1 MDNDILIVREIHV
14 ILPRSVKPNTE
25 SGLLYYYTKRRE
37 GHGMAGKKK
46 TVAGKLTRQQ
56 EMFVQAIMAGHGQSE
71 AYKIAYPK
79 ANNWTPGA
87 VATEAH
93 RMMKKPQIAAR
104 LEELQ
109 TNYQK
114 HLEFA
119 SFYDRDQL
127 LYDFLYL
134 KEKSEES
141 IDDLGVRQANS
152 NAYVNALKNIGE
164 LLDLYPDKKVDL
176 NANISSD
183 FEINILGD
191 GGNGAEGGVDAIES
205 TCNEVDEVLEL
216 DEPVIELDLIFPP
229 LEKEPAT
236 DEVGDDDGGA
246 KA

>member
-1 MDNDILIVREIHV
+1 
-14 ILPRSVKPNTE
+14 
-25 SGLLYYYTKRRE
+25 
-37 GHGMAGKKK
+37 MAGQRK
-46 TVAGKLTRQQ
+46 TVGGKLTRQQ

-79 ANNWTPGA
+79 SNNWTPQA
-87 VATEAH
+87 VATEAY

-104 LEELQ
+104 IEELQ
-109 TNYQK
+109 SNYQK

-119 SFYDRDQL
+119 TFYDRNQL

-191 GGNGAEGGVDAIES
+191 GGAANDNAIES
-205 TCNEVDEVLEL
+205 TCNEVDDVPEL
-216 DEPVIELDLIFPP
+216 DEPVIEMDLIFPQ
-229 LEKEPAT
+229 LEAEAN
-236 DEVGDDDGGA
+236 EVSDGDNDGGA

>member
-1 MDNDILIVREIHV
+1 
-14 ILPRSVKPNTE
+14 
-25 SGLLYYYTKRRE
+25 
-37 GHGMAGKKK
+37 MAGQRK
-46 TVAGKLTRQQ
+46 TVGGKLTRQQ

-79 ANNWTPGA
+79 SNNWTPQA
-87 VATEAH
+87 VATEAY

-104 LEELQ
+104 IEELQ
-109 TNYQK
+109 SNYQK

-119 SFYDRDQL
+119 TFYDRNQL

-191 GGNGAEGGVDAIES
+191 GGAANDNAIES
-205 TCNEVDEVLEL
+205 TCNEVDDVPEL
-216 DEPVIELDLIFPP
+216 DEPVIEMDLIFPQ
-229 LEKEPAT
+229 LETEAN
-236 DEVGDDDGGA
+236 EVSGDDDGGA

>member
-1 MDNDILIVREIHV
+1 
-14 ILPRSVKPNTE
+14 
-25 SGLLYYYTKRRE
+25 
-37 GHGMAGKKK
+37 MAGQRK
-46 TVAGKLTRQQ
+46 TVGGKLTRQQ

-79 ANNWTPGA
+79 SNNWTPQA
-87 VATEAH
+87 VATEAY

-104 LEELQ
+104 IEELQ
-109 TNYQK
+109 SNYQK

-119 SFYDRDQL
+119 TFYDRNQL

-134 KEKSEES
+134 KERSEES
-141 IDDLGVRQANS
+141 IEDVGVRQANS

-191 GGNGAEGGVDAIES
+191 SAPDNNTIEG
-205 TCNEVDEVLEL
+205 TCNEAEEVLEL
-216 DEPVIELDLIFPP
+216 DEPVIELDLIFPQ
-229 LEKEPAT
+229 LEKEPVN
-236 DEVGDDDGGA
+236 DEAGDDDA

>member
-1 MDNDILIVREIHV
+1 
-14 ILPRSVKPNTE
+14 
-25 SGLLYYYTKRRE
+25 
-37 GHGMAGKKK
+37 MAGQRK
-46 TVAGKLTRQQ
+46 TVGGKLTKNQ
-56 EMFVQAIMAGHGQSE
+56 EIFVQAIMAGHGQSE

-87 VATEAH
+87 VATEAY

-109 TNYQK
+109 SNYQK
-114 HLEFA
+114 HLEFS
-119 SFYDRDQL
+119 SFYGRDEL

-141 IDDLGVRQANS
+141 IDDVGVRQANS

-164 LLDLYPDKKVDL
+164 ILSLYPDKKVDL

-191 GGNGAEGGVDAIES
+191 GENEANEVDAIEG
-205 TCNEVDEVLEL
+205 TCEEVDDLLEL
-216 DEPVIELDLIFPP
+216 EEPAIELDLIFPP
-229 LEKEPAT
+229 VEKEAN
-236 DEVGDDDGGA
+236 EVSEVSGDNDGGA
-246 KA
+246 KD

>member
-1 MDNDILIVREIHV
+1 
-14 ILPRSVKPNTE
+14 
-25 SGLLYYYTKRRE
+25 
-37 GHGMAGKKK
+37 MAGQRK
-46 TVAGKLTRQQ
+46 TVGGKLTRQQ

-79 ANNWTPGA
+79 SNNWTPQA
-87 VATEAH
+87 VATEAY

-104 LEELQ
+104 IEELQ
-109 TNYQK
+109 SNYQK

-119 SFYDRDQL
+119 TFYDRNQL

-134 KEKSEES
+134 KERSEES
-141 IDDLGVRQANS
+141 IEDVGVRQANS

-191 GGNGAEGGVDAIES
+191 SAPDNNTIEG
-205 TCNEVDEVLEL
+205 TCNEAEEVLEL
-216 DEPVIELDLIFPP
+216 DEPVIEMDLIFPQ
-229 LEKEPAT
+229 LETEAN
-236 DEVGDDDGGA
+236 EVSGDDDGGA

>member
-1 MDNDILIVREIHV
+1 
-14 ILPRSVKPNTE
+14 
-25 SGLLYYYTKRRE
+25 
-37 GHGMAGKKK
+37 MAGQRKIIG
-46 TVAGKLTRQQ
+46 GKLTRQQ

-79 ANNWTPGA
+79 SNNWTPQA
-87 VATEAH
+87 VATEAY
-93 RMMKKPQIAAR
+93 RMMKKPHIAAR
-104 LEELQ
+104 IEELQ
-109 TNYQK
+109 SNYQK

-119 SFYDRDQL
+119 TFYDRNQL

-134 KEKSEES
+134 KERSEES
-141 IDDLGVRQANS
+141 IEDVGVRQANS

-191 GGNGAEGGVDAIES
+191 GGAANDNAIES
-205 TCNEVDEVLEL
+205 TCNEVDDVPEL
-216 DEPVIELDLIFPP
+216 DEPVIEMDLIFPQ
-229 LEKEPAT
+229 LEAEAN
-236 DEVGDDDGGA
+236 EVSGDDDGGA

>member
-1 MDNDILIVREIHV
+1 
-14 ILPRSVKPNTE
+14 
-25 SGLLYYYTKRRE
+25 
-37 GHGMAGKKK
+37 MAGQRK
-46 TVAGKLTRQQ
+46 TVGGKLTRQQ

-79 ANNWTPGA
+79 ANNWTPQA
-87 VATEAH
+87 VATEAY

-104 LEELQ
+104 IEELQ
-109 TNYQK
+109 SNYQK
-114 HLEFA
+114 HLEF
-119 SFYDRDQL
+119 STFYDRNQL

-134 KEKSEES
+134 KERSEES
-141 IDDLGVRQANS
+141 IEDVGVRQANS

-191 GGNGAEGGVDAIES
+191 SSDEGADNDAIEG
-205 TCNEVDEVLEL
+205 TCEEVDDVLEL
-216 DEPVIELDLIFPP
+216 DEPAIELDLMFPQ
-229 LEKEPAT
+229 LEKEAAT
-236 DEVGDDDGGA
+236 NEVSGDDDGGA

>member
-1 MDNDILIVREIHV
+1 
-14 ILPRSVKPNTE
+14 
-25 SGLLYYYTKRRE
+25 
-37 GHGMAGKKK
+37 MAGQRK
-46 TVAGKLTRQQ
+46 TVGGKLTKNQ
-56 EMFVQAIMAGHGQSE
+56 EIFVQAIMAGHGQSE

-87 VATEAH
+87 VATEAY

-109 TNYQK
+109 SNYQK
-114 HLEFA
+114 HLEFS
-119 SFYDRDQL
+119 SFYGRDEL

-141 IDDLGVRQANS
+141 IDDVGVRQANS

-164 LLDLYPDKKVDL
+164 ILSLYPDKKVDL

-191 GGNGAEGGVDAIES
+191 GENEANEVDAIEG
-205 TCNEVDEVLEL
+205 TCEEVDDLLEL

-229 LEKEPAT
+229 VGEEAEVS
-236 DEVGDDDGGA
+236 DEGADDDGGA

>member
-1 MDNDILIVREIHV
+1 MA
-14 ILPRSVKPNTE
+14 S
-25 SGLLYYYTKRRE
+25 KR
-37 GHGMAGKKK
+37 K
-46 TVAGKLTRQQ
+46 TVGGKLTRQQ
-56 EMFVQAIMAGHGQSE
+56 EMFVQALIAGHGQSE

-79 ANNWTPGA
+79 ANNWTPQA
-87 VATEAH
+87 VATEAY
-93 RMMKKPQIAAR
+93 RTIKKPQVAAR
-104 LEELQ
+104 YEELQ
-109 TNYQK
+109 NNYQK

-119 SFYDRDQL
+119 AFYDRDQL

-141 IDDLGVRQANS
+141 IDDVGVRQANS

-191 GGNGAEGGVDAIES
+191 GGNEGGVDAIDG
-205 TCNEVDEVLEL
+205 TCEEVDDVLEL
-216 DEPVIELDLIFPP
+216 DEPALQMDLIFPQ
-229 LEKEPAT
+229 LEKEPVS
-236 DEVGDDDGGA
+236 DGDNDGGA

>member
-1 MDNDILIVREIHV
+1 
-14 ILPRSVKPNTE
+14 
-25 SGLLYYYTKRRE
+25 
-37 GHGMAGKKK
+37 MAGQRK
-46 TVAGKLTRQQ
+46 TVGGKLTRQQ

-79 ANNWTPGA
+79 SNNWTPQA
-87 VATEAH
+87 VATEAY

-104 LEELQ
+104 IEELQ
-109 TNYQK
+109 SNYQK

-119 SFYDRDQL
+119 TFYDRNQL

-134 KEKSEES
+134 KERSEES
-141 IDDLGVRQANS
+141 IEDVGVRQANS

-191 GGNGAEGGVDAIES
+191 SAPDNNTIEG
-205 TCNEVDEVLEL
+205 TCNEAEEVLEL
-216 DEPVIELDLIFPP
+216 DEPVIEMDLIFPQ
-229 LEKEPAT
+229 LEAEAN
-236 DEVGDDDGGA
+236 EVSDGDNDGGA